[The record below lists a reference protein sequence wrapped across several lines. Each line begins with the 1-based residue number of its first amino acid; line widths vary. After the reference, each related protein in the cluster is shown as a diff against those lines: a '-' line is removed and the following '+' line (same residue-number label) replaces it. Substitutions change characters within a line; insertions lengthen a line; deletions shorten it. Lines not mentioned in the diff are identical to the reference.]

1 MILMV
6 KKYNG
11 LYIAGS
17 EKDAGKTTLSIG
29 IMSYLKPRLEKVAF
43 LKPLGQKAM
52 MVDQK
57 SVGQDSFLMERI
69 FALNQPDDI
78 ISPFVADSGMSYEF
92 IFSGKTSRIKKRIF
106 SAYSVLSAEN
116 KFVIVEGTGHPGVGS
131 VFGLSNAD
139 VAAYFGIPALIV
151 LPGGIGRTIDR
162 FSLCSAIFR
171 MAGVKIIG
179 VVINKIIPSKMEKV
193 RSALGEYFRKNGVP
207 VFGYMPHTDFLSK
220 PLFSVWARKL
230 GAVSLAETGSVSSHI
245 DNPVFGFGT
254 SDSILEYLEG
264 KENTILILA
273 SERVEVMDAILSRK
287 ISGSMLKGLKSVVLC
302 GESCLPNHITN
313 GAKELGIGLF
323 HTTERPESALE
334 LLSRMTV
341 KVEPGEKEKISR
353 IAKMVKKHVDIEA
366 ILSELEKG
374 LKIENSGIRTIGKIL
389 ARPVGFFRKLF
400 GD

>member
-1 MILMV
+1 MILMI

-57 SVGQDSFLMERI
+57 SVGQDSFLMERT

-92 IFSGKTSRIKKRIF
+92 IFSGKTSRIKKRIS

-162 FSLCSAIFR
+162 FALCSAIFR

-207 VFGYMPHTDFLSK
+207 VFG
-220 PLFSVWARKL
+220 
-230 GAVSLAETGSVSSHI
+230 
-245 DNPVFGFGT
+245 
-254 SDSILEYLEG
+254 
-264 KENTILILA
+264 
-273 SERVEVMDAILSRK
+273 
-287 ISGSMLKGLKSVVLC
+287 
-302 GESCLPNHITN
+302 
-313 GAKELGIGLF
+313 
-323 HTTERPESALE
+323 
-334 LLSRMTV
+334 
-341 KVEPGEKEKISR
+341 
-353 IAKMVKKHVDIEA
+353 
-366 ILSELEKG
+366 
-374 LKIENSGIRTIGKIL
+374 
-389 ARPVGFFRKLF
+389 
-400 GD
+400 